1 MPSELGLDLSG
12 QGLIYSPWGMDSK
25 ALRWGPMDA
34 EELSQCGE
42 SGAGSC
48 RGGGGGACGRQGTVG
63 CKCPAV
69 AGGGEWEPGRV
80 AGAEA
85 EAGGRLGSEG
95 LTALILGALDVV

>member
-1 MPSELGLDLSG
+1 MERVG
-12 QGLIYSPWGMDSK
+12 
-25 ALRWGPMDA
+25 R
-34 EELSQCGE
+34 
-42 SGAGSC
+42 GAAG
-48 RGGGGGACGRQGTVG
+48 GGGGGACGRQGTVG